1 METIIISTKN
11 HETYSSISNFFIDYY
26 MTDANGEFVKV
37 YLYLVRIMNS
47 GRAVTVGDIADHFNL
62 LEKDICRAIKYWIG
76 QDVLR
81 MDYNQEGSLVGITLL
96 PLEPKRSNMEPD
108 NIALFTGKQ
117 KQEKDDKNIS
127 LARVKLEKVKDME
140 VLDSKPVVVQEK
152 TIPDKIPYAPKV
164 ILEKKTNDEAFSQI
178 VYMLE
183 TYFMRPLSNAD
194 LQSLNYIYDELEY
207 SPELLEYLVEFCVTA
222 DKKSLRYMEK
232 TAIDWYERGIRSVKE
247 AKESAVDYSSIYVA
261 VLKQLGIPRKTPTSI
276 ETAYINSWHNDYA
289 FDRTLVLEACK
300 RAITKNPQ
308 SANFAY
314 VNGILENW
322 HKNNIKRLSDLEE
335 LDKRWQENKKVK
347 KQANGVTNNQ
357 FNNFTQTKMD
367 DELDILDRLF
377 SDEVNS
383 N

>member
-1 METIIISTKN
+1 
-11 HETYSSISNFFIDYY
+11 
-26 MTDANGEFVKV
+26 
-37 YLYLVRIMNS
+37 
-47 GRAVTVGDIADHFNL
+47 
-62 LEKDICRAIKYWIG
+62 
-76 QDVLR
+76 
-81 MDYNQEGSLVGITLL
+81 
-96 PLEPKRSNMEPD
+96 
-108 NIALFTGKQ
+108 
-117 KQEKDDKNIS
+117 
-127 LARVKLEKVKDME
+127 
-140 VLDSKPVVVQEK
+140 
-152 TIPDKIPYAPKV
+152 
-164 ILEKKTNDEAFSQI
+164 
-178 VYMLE
+178 
-183 TYFMRPLSNAD
+183 
-194 LQSLNYIYDELEY
+194 
-207 SPELLEYLVEFCVTA
+207 
-222 DKKSLRYMEK
+222 MEK
-232 TAIDWYERGIRSVKE
+232 TAIDWYEKGIRSVKE